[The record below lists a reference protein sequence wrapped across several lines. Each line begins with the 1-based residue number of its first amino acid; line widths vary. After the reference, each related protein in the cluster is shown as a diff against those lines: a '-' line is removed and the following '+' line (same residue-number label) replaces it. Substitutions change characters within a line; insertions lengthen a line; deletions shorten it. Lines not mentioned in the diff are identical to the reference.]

1 MNKETSEMINLYIDG
16 ELDRKE
22 EALLFVLLLQD
33 KDAREY
39 FRSLQILKMNISE
52 TTEEIPDRLEEKIVK
67 SITSKQ
73 RKKVQLQSGSF
84 LTTKLP
90 YAFAVILLILCTYI
104 FLKFDSYQDRFE
116 IISNQLQVQNKTIE
130 MLYNSIPAV
139 EVTGQL
145 KNKIT
150 ITPKL

>member
-16 ELDRKE
+16 ELERKE
-22 EALLFVLLLQD
+22 EASLFVLLSQ
-33 KDAREY
+33 KEEARNY
-39 FRSLQILKMNISE
+39 FRNLRILKSGIAQSIE
-52 TTEEIPDRLEEKIVK
+52 DVPDELEEKIVK
-67 SITSKQ
+67 SIADGQIPQTTFSTAKTFTSKI
-73 RKKVQLQSGSF
+73 
-84 LTTKLP
+84 P
-90 YAFAVILLILCTYI
+90 YAFAAILLVLCTYI

-116 IISNQLQVQNKTIE
+116 VISNQLQVQNKTIE